1 MEERKRISSCDVIFL
16 FIVQNTGKGFFP
28 LLISYYMQQKRPI
41 PPSNFMV
48 YPFLFLSNTNL
59 DFILDEKEV
68 KNLITP
74 TIDEILS
81 FEILNGEF
89 GINKTINPYFDFQG
103 KRIWGAT
110 AMILKELIDLLVK

>member
-1 MEERKRISSCDVIFL
+1 
-16 FIVQNTGKGFFP
+16 
-28 LLISYYMQQKRPI
+28 
-41 PPSNFMV
+41 MV